1 MERTKL
7 PGTEEESAEV
17 EKLDRSIRRRE
28 KGVKRYQ
35 FFLLRML
42 LLLLTVWLLFF
53 VFIGV
58 THMPNGDMY
67 PRVDAGDFVVYYRLD
82 KSPKFQDVVVY
93 QMADS
98 SGKSSLLISRVIAVP
113 GDTVELTESGTLKV
127 NGNAIAE
134 PGIFYP
140 NTLFR
145 GQTAPSYPLT
155 LGEDEYFVLGDKR
168 DDASDS
174 RSFGPVPGK
183 NLLGTVITILRR
195 TKL

>member
-7 PGTEEESAEV
+7 PGTEGESAEV

-168 DDASDS
+168 DGASDS

>member
-35 FFLLRML
+35 FFLLRVL

>member
-7 PGTEEESAEV
+7 PGTAEESAEV

-168 DDASDS
+168 DGASDS